1 MVDGMTPQ
9 TALVTTSGITV
20 AIYLTKPPSKW
31 GRQDQEI
38 HLVKLRMPPDDIHK
52 VYLARN

>member
-1 MVDGMTPQ
+1 MTPK
-9 TALVTTSGITV
+9 TALVTTSGTTV

-38 HLVKLRMPPDDIHK
+38 HLLKLRTPPADLNA
-52 VYLARN
+52 VYLGRA